1 MLWFKHKGTFRNSPP
16 MRYIADALGDRGV
29 AAAYRLYEVMT
40 ERFGL
45 DDDFSGTIV
54 LSRPLTLRWLGRE
67 IATPTKDG
75 ANCYDPTLVTDEEV
89 LKLLAVFHEA
99 QLIDLTS
106 QVDESIIVG
115 DDGVEKEAG
124 QHRFYSITVTSFR
137 KDCADETMQR
147 KANKAHKKGLN
158 TPE

>member
-16 MRYIADALGDRGV
+16 MLYIADMLGDRGV

-45 DDDFSGTIV
+45 DDDYSGTIV

-67 IATPTKDG
+67 IATPTEKG
-75 ANCYDPTLVTDEEV
+75 TNHYDPSLVSDEEV
-89 LKLLAVFHEA
+89 LKLLIVFHEA

-106 QVDESIIVG
+106 QETAALEVG

-124 QHRFYSITVTSFR
+124 TARFYSITVPSFR

-147 KANKAHKKGLN
+147 KANKHKKGLN